1 MQVCPASLAAG
12 PVLAAKCDK
21 VKLAMGRRQVVP
33 VTAGLPEEAL
43 AYTTRAR
50 LGPTWN
56 RVGEWLLA
64 GRQFLHQADHLPAAK
79 LRLHLADTRVEF
91 VIAAAQVTF
100 PLLEPWDLGISD
112 HALED
117 FVVGAEARL
126 GVEDF
131 GRQQVL
137 VLPRL
142 SSATLLG
149 VSKLLP
155 RGSRFGEW
163 AAMKRYWKNMYGY
176 RLEQEDG
183 SGPTVYY
190 DVAFRG
196 GATLTYIGLGYAR
209 AAAPART
216 PVVTGRLHSKD
227 LSTDSG
233 YCTPGR

>member
-1 MQVCPASLAAG
+1 M
-12 PVLAAKCDK
+12 
-21 VKLAMGRRQVVP
+21 
-33 VTAGLPEEAL
+33 
-43 AYTTRAR
+43 
-50 LGPTWN
+50 
-56 RVGEWLLA
+56 
-64 GRQFLHQADHLPAAK
+64 
-79 LRLHLADTRVEF
+79 
-91 VIAAAQVTF
+91 
-100 PLLEPWDLGISD
+100 
-112 HALED
+112 
-117 FVVGAEARL
+117 VGAEARL
-126 GVEDF
+126 GLEDF

-196 GATLTYIGLGYAR
+196 GA
-209 AAAPART
+209 
-216 PVVTGRLHSKD
+216 
-227 LSTDSG
+227 
-233 YCTPGR
+233 PGR

>member
-183 SGPTVYY
+183 SGPTVYC
-190 DVAFRG
+190 DVARG
-196 GATLTYIGLGYAR
+196 GATLTYLGLGYAR
-209 AAAPART
+209 APAPART
-216 PVVTGRLHSKD
+216 PVVTGRLHSR
-227 LSTDSG
+227 T
-233 YCTPGR
+233 